1 MTTEKSTGAREEL
14 VSFGE
19 QNLLLGFLTIPSC
32 DGKAPAVIAAHGFA
46 GTKSQRKFVEMGRI
60 FAEKG
65 IAFLRFD
72 FSGCGDSD
80 GNPADISIGKW
91 ASDFSFAY
99 DFLCARKEIDA
110 SRIGFLGYSLGAV
123 IVCLCATRSNIAG
136 RINPAK
142 ALVLVA
148 PALDQK
154 GLMKLWHTPVQMNKW
169 QRQGYLDTPKGRLGA
184 QYLHDAVDYT
194 YLPSEVDIPTLI
206 IRGGKDE
213 DVPGRFTKKAFDALS
228 CEKRLATIKEA
239 DHGFE
244 NHQAKEQLIA
254 RSLGWFTKYL

>member
-110 SRIGFLGYSLGAV
+110 SRIGFLGYSFV
-123 IVCLCATRSNIAG
+123 SNNEELALKTEDQCQKKISAG
-136 RINPAK
+136 
-142 ALVLVA
+142 
-148 PALDQK
+148 
-154 GLMKLWHTPVQMNKW
+154 GLQPVT
-169 QRQGYLDTPKGRLGA
+169 L
-184 QYLHDAVDYT
+184 
-194 YLPSEVDIPTLI
+194 SEL
-206 IRGGKDE
+206 
-213 DVPGRFTKKAFDALS
+213 FS
-228 CEKRLATIKEA
+228 
-239 DHGFE
+239 
-244 NHQAKEQLIA
+244 Q
-254 RSLGWFTKYL
+254 